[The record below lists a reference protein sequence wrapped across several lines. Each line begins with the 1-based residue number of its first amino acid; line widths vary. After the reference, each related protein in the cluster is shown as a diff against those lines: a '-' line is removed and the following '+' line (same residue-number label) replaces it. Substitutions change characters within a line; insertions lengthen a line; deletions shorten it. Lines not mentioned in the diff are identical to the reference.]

1 MFYFKYVKIKKIIL
15 MMRWNVDLKNK
26 KKKNNQQ
33 TNGRFKNFII
43 QTNISTHPEN
53 KT

>member
-15 MMRWNVDLKNK
+15 MMRWNVDFK
-26 KKKNNQQ
+26 KKKGSNQQ
-33 TNGRFKNFII
+33 PNGRFKNFII